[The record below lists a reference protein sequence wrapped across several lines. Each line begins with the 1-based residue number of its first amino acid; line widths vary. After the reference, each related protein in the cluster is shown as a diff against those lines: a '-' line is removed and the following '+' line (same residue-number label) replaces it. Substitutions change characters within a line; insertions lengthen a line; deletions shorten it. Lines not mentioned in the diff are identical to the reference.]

1 MCLLALVP
9 HPESA
14 ARPGVRYARGMGQFR
29 GAFDRELEAIEAK
42 VIELL
47 GMVVE
52 DLAVA
57 TAALLGSRGE
67 TAGVLAGRERL
78 TDALYVEIEDLA
90 ARAILLQAP
99 VAVDLRFLLT
109 VLRVVPELERSHDLV
124 VELAFRASRIH
135 GGDLPPKV
143 AQAAGQMAD
152 LAAVMWWQA
161 ADAWSERDRS
171 AAAGLGR
178 PRAEMD
184 ELHALLTAE
193 IGAAGMPV
201 GTSMEM
207 TLAARDYQRLGA
219 HALNIAR
226 RVAYLAG
233 PSGGI
238 AARR

>member
-1 MCLLALVP
+1 
-9 HPESA
+9 
-14 ARPGVRYARGMGQFR
+14 MGQFR
-29 GAFDRELEAIEAK
+29 GTFDRELEAIEAK

-57 TAALLGSRGE
+57 TAALLGGRGE
-67 TAGVLAGRERL
+67 TVGVLAGRERL

-99 VAVDLRFLLT
+99 VAIDLRFLLT
-109 VLRVVPELERSHDLV
+109 VLRVVPEMERSHDLV
-124 VELAFRASRIH
+124 VELASRASRIH
-135 GGDLPPKV
+135 GEDLPPKV
-143 AQAAGQMAD
+143 ARAAGQMAD

-161 ADAWSERDRS
+161 AGAWGERDRS
-171 AAAGLGR
+171 AAAVLGR

-184 ELHALLTAE
+184 ELHALLAAE
-193 IGAAGMPV
+193 IAAAGMPV

>member
-1 MCLLALVP
+1 
-9 HPESA
+9 
-14 ARPGVRYARGMGQFR
+14 MGRFR
-29 GAFDRELEAIEAK
+29 ATFDRELEAIEAK
-42 VIELL
+42 VVELL
-47 GMVVE
+47 GLVVE

-57 TAALLGSRGE
+57 TAALLGNPRK

-99 VAVDLRFLLT
+99 VASDLRFLLT

-124 VELAFRASRIH
+124 VQIASRVTRIH
-135 GGDLPPKV
+135 GEDLPPQV
-143 AQAAGQMAD
+143 ARPAGQMAD
-152 LAAVMWWQA
+152 LAAVMWRQT
-161 ADAWSERDRS
+161 ADAWYGRDRS

-184 ELHALLTAE
+184 ELQAALTAE
-193 IGAAGMPV
+193 IAAGGMAV
-201 GTSMEM
+201 ITSMEM

-226 RVAYLAG
+226 RVTYLAG
-233 PSGGI
+233 PPEGLH
-238 AARR
+238 ARR

>member
-1 MCLLALVP
+1 
-9 HPESA
+9 
-14 ARPGVRYARGMGQFR
+14 MGQFR

-42 VIELL
+42 VVELL
-47 GMVVE
+47 GTVVE

-57 TAALLGSRGE
+57 TAALLGSRSE

-99 VAVDLRFLLT
+99 VAIDLRFLLT
-109 VLRVVPELERSHDLV
+109 VLRVVPEMERSHDLV

-143 AQAAGQMAD
+143 VRAAGQMAD

-161 ADAWSERDRS
+161 AGAWGERDRS

-193 IGAAGMPV
+193 IAATGMPG

-233 PSGGI
+233 PSGGL

>member
-1 MCLLALVP
+1 
-9 HPESA
+9 
-14 ARPGVRYARGMGQFR
+14 MGQFR

-99 VAVDLRFLLT
+99 VAIDLRFLLT
-109 VLRVVPELERSHDLV
+109 VLRVVPEMERSHDLV
-124 VELAFRASRIH
+124 VELASRASRIH
-135 GGDLPPKV
+135 GEDLPPKV
-143 AQAAGQMAD
+143 ARAAGQMAD

-193 IGAAGMPV
+193 IAAAGMPV
-201 GTSMEM
+201 TTSMEM
-207 TLAARDYQRLGA
+207 ALAARDHQRLGA